1 MIKKLLLVY
10 IFTNQIHK
18 LLEFIRTWKSNSF
31 FFCTIVCLGNH
42 GTGSG
47 GLVLPV
53 GRKLTGGSVV
63 TGKTVDSGFNQNETE
78 FRVLVLAVLL
88 QMLTD
93 LDGLLD
99 KHVKILGDLRG
110 KSVGLEDA
118 NNLLASD
125 GLDLSD
131 TIGITENDTNLRR
144 SQTLL
149 GELTDVVL
157 NICVRD
163 LKPRRGSALVGLG
176 ALGDTL
182 SWCMHTTHAVE
193 RRIKKGEGLAKS
205 DITAIHRCRSK
216 CREGQ
221 HVQKAVTDPTR
232 R

>member
-1 MIKKLLLVY
+1 MM
-10 IFTNQIHK
+10 
-18 LLEFIRTWKSNSF
+18 NSF
-31 FFCTIVCLGNH
+31 VSFCTIVCLGNH

-47 GLVLPV
+47 GFVLPV

-63 TGKTVDSGFNQNETE
+63 TGKTVNSGFNQNETE
-78 FRVLVLAVLL
+78 FRVLVLAILL

-99 KHVKILGDLRG
+99 KHVKILGDFRG

-118 NNLLASD
+118 DNLLASN
-125 GLDLSD
+125 GLDLGD

-149 GELTDVVL
+149 GELADVIL
-157 NICVRD
+157 DISGGD
-163 LKPRRGSALVGLG
+163 LKPRRRSALVRLG

-193 RRIKKGEGLAKS
+193 IENIEKARGQLQLILQPSTNAVANVERANMCRRQQLIQHAVRRGNS
-205 DITAIHRCRSK
+205 TTATHIDVFVV
-216 CREGQ
+216 G
-221 HVQKAVTDPTR
+221 
-232 R
+232 